1 MKPIRILLILI
12 TAALLTACH
21 SQKNVSK
28 KPVKTP
34 QPVEL
39 NGKADNKYTRQLMSE
54 AYSWLGTP
62 YKYGGVTKKGAD
74 CSGFVMTIYKNSLG
88 IDLPRVSREQGDFCR
103 KINKKD
109 LFPGDLVFFSSGKG
123 KVNHVGLYVGDN
135 KILHASSSQGVVVSD
150 LSVNY
155 FTKHFHHAGMVPAY
169 RKKALASAK
178 SRNSEKANTN
188 KDKTKHKKQKKVE
201 IHELPASPSPISGD
215 VPEGAIEIPA
225 SQLFKTTPK
234 DRDKNNTN
242 KEVTPLPDTPAISPD
257 STIEIQADTV
267 HLMVYFR

>member
-1 MKPIRILLILI
+1 
-12 TAALLTACH
+12 
-21 SQKNVSK
+21 
-28 KPVKTP
+28 
-34 QPVEL
+34 
-39 NGKADNKYTRQLMSE
+39 MSE

-169 RKKALASAK
+169 RKKALASVK
-178 SRNSEKANTN
+178 SRNTD
-188 KDKTKHKKQKKVE
+188 KDTKKKQKKEKVRKE
-201 IHELPASPSPISGD
+201 ATPSSPISGN
-215 VPEGAIEIPA
+215 VPENAIEIPA
-225 SQLFKTTPK
+225 SQLFKPSSK
-234 DRDKNNTN
+234 DTDK
-242 KEVTPLPDTPAISPD
+242 KETLPDSPAISPD

-267 HLMVYFR
+267 HLMVYFHQNHL